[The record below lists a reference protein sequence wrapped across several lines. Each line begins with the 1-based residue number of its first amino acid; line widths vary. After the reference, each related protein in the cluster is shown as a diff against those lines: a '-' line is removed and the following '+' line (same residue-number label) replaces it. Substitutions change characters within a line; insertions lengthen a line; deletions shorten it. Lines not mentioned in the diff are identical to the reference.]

1 MGYYLIYWGND
12 DVKYYTRAQV
22 DTGQKYEARG
32 LDITYSLSPIK
43 EDGGKDWRVNVDVNN
58 AEFFDIG
65 LVLQRGDA

>member
-1 MGYYLIYWGND
+1 MGYYLIYWGYD
-12 DVKYYTRAQV
+12 DVKYYTRAQAQV
-22 DTGQKYEARG
+22 DRGQKYEARG

-43 EDGGKDWRVNVDVNN
+43 EDGVNVDVNN